1 MPRSSRAH
9 TLKTCARGNNLGMRQ
24 NARKAGAALLAAL
37 AFGIPLAGASQTTMT
52 GSQQTSLLQ
61 YALAHI
67 DAETRT
73 LATMKNHISSHDIVT
88 VSVTQFGTATQRLL
102 PRAGGSRH
110 AALETALSKATVADF
125 DRNNGQSED
134 QSSLS
139 EYLQHLRIDP
149 NSVVAVDI
157 DPKRDPQNPRV
168 TVFYRR

>member
-1 MPRSSRAH
+1 M
-9 TLKTCARGNNLGMRQ
+9 LKTSAHGNNFGMTHI
-24 NARKAGAALLAAL
+24 ARKAGTALLAAAL
-37 AFGIPLAGASQTTMT
+37 ALGIPLGSAAQSTMT

-67 DAETRT
+67 DTETHT
-73 LATMKNHISSHDIVT
+73 LATMKNHISSRDV
-88 VSVTQFGTATQRLL
+88 VSVAVTQFGTATRRLL

-110 AALETALSKATVADF
+110 TALVSALGKATVADV

-134 QSSLS
+134 QSSLA

-149 NSVVAVDI
+149 NAVIAVDI
-157 DPKRDPQNPRV
+157 DPRTDPQNPRV

>member
-1 MPRSSRAH
+1 MTQTAP
-9 TLKTCARGNNLGMRQ
+9 
-24 NARKAGAALLAAL
+24 KAGAALLAAAL
-37 AFGIPLAGASQTTMT
+37 SLGLPLSAPAQSTMT

-73 LATMKNHISSHDIVT
+73 LAAMKNHISSRDIVT
-88 VSVTQFGTATQRLL
+88 VAVAQVSAPTRRLL

-110 AALETALSKATVADF
+110 TALVSALEKPTVADV

-134 QSSLS
+134 SSSLA
-139 EYLQHLRIDP
+139 EYLQHLRVDP
-149 NSVVAVDI
+149 NTVLAVDV
-157 DPKRDPQNPRV
+157 DPRADRQNPRV